1 METINLSEYKTVV
14 VRTSTDDSQP
24 PHLIIAVDGA
34 QYPIWRG
41 QPTILPPQAY
51 EVLVNAKE
59 SFPFTV
65 VQPH

>member
-14 VRTSTDDSQP
+14 VRPAMDDSQP

-34 QYPIWRG
+34 QYPIRRD
-41 QPTILPPQAY
+41 QPTILPLQAY
-51 EVLVNAKE
+51 EVLVSVQE